1 MMGSPRILRQPTGKM
16 GDIFLTDG
24 GMAVPS
30 VTVDQ
35 MREID
40 RVAIERQTPN
50 LYQMMENAG
59 RTLAGLVTTRLGR
72 GWTDTPI
79 SVLAG
84 PGGNGGGG
92 TAAARHLAN
101 RGGHVTLIMSRRPQ
115 PDTILQQQLD
125 VYTETGGRVSES
137 LTDEPGLIIDAL
149 LGYGLDDVPHGAIG
163 DMIAAIN
170 EADVPVVSLDV
181 PSGVDADTGRAP
193 GGAVVADTT
202 LTLALPK
209 AGLGAARSGEIWLAD
224 LGIPVGVFK
233 RVGVEVP
240 PRVFEDG
247 PLVHLNHK
255 LS

>member
-1 MMGSPRILRQPTGKM
+1 MSDM
-16 GDIFLTDG
+16 FLTDG

-40 RVAIERQTPN
+40 RVAIEGQTPN

-59 RTLAGLVTTRLGR
+59 RSLAWLVTTRLGR
-72 GWTDTPI
+72 GWADTPI
-79 SVLAG
+79 GVMAG

-101 RGGHVTLIMSRRPQ
+101 RGGDVTLILSRQPQ

-125 VYTETGGRVSES
+125 IYMETGGRVSES
-137 LTDEPGLIIDAL
+137 LTDEPGLIVDAL
-149 LGYGLDDVPHGAIG
+149 LGYGLDAAPHGVIG
-163 DMIAAIN
+163 DMITAVN
-170 EADVPVVSLDV
+170 EADVHIVSLDV
-181 PSGVDADTGRAP
+181 PSGVDGDTGQAP
-193 GGAVVADTT
+193 GRAVVADET

-209 AGLGAARSGEIWLAD
+209 AGLGAAQSGDIWLAD
-224 LGIPVGVFK
+224 LGIPPGVFK
-233 RVGVEVP
+233 RVRVEIP
-240 PRVFEDG
+240 PRMFEDG
-247 PLVHLNHK
+247 PLVHLNRK